1 MENMNF
7 IEFKLIHHFH
17 IRENGL
23 FKYEFIFSN
32 NTKLK
37 ILFRKL
43 SINIEKK

>member
-32 NTKLK
+32 NAKLI

-43 SINIEKK
+43 SIDVETK